1 MRGFIT
7 DPDAPGGLRLA
18 DDLPEPVPSAGEAL
32 VEVRAYSVNRG
43 ELFLLQMRPDGWR
56 PGQDLAGLVVQA
68 AEDGSGPPAGTRVV
82 GLVDWECWAER
93 VAVPSSL
100 TVPLPE
106 NVSLEEAASLP
117 IAGITALRA
126 IRHGGALL
134 GRRVLVTGATGGVG
148 QFAVQLALVNG
159 AYVTALVPS
168 SQRQPEALALG
179 AEAAVTSLDDDT
191 LGPFDLVLDGI
202 GGRVLTD
209 AVHRLA
215 PGGTAVTYGTLG
227 GPASLGLIDFPRGPA
242 CRVVPLFHAYPL
254 ETRGDD
260 LATLVTLVAA
270 GQLKPLLGMVSDW
283 TETRVVLEALRER
296 RVRGKAVLLRS

>member
-7 DPDAPGGLRLA
+7 DPDAPSGLRLA
-18 DDLPEPVPSAGEAL
+18 DDLPEPTPSAGAAL
-32 VEVRAYSVNRG
+32 VEVRAFSVNRG

-56 PGQDLAGLVVQA
+56 PGQDLAGLVVRA

-100 TVPLPE
+100 AVPLPE
-106 NVSLEEAASLP
+106 NISFEEAASLP
-117 IAGITALRA
+117 IAGLTALRA
-126 IRHGGALL
+126 IRHGGNLL

-148 QFAVQLALVNG
+148 QFAVQLAVANG
-159 AYVTALVPS
+159 AHVTALVTSPG
-168 SQRQPEALALG
+168 REPEARALG
-179 AEAAVTSLDDDT
+179 AQTAIASVDDES

-202 GGRVLTD
+202 GGQVLTD

-215 PGGTAVTYGTLG
+215 PGGTVVTYGTLG
-227 GPASLGLIDFPRGPA
+227 GPAPLGLIDFPRGPA
-242 CRVVPLFHAYPL
+242 CRIVPLFHGYPS
-254 ETRGDD
+254 ETRGQD
-260 LATLVTLVAA
+260 LATLVALVAS

-283 TETRVVLEALRER
+283 TETREVLEALRER